1 METLFKR
8 LLDYYQITKE
18 DYQNLIKP
26 VDEDNFDS
34 GHSFQDMDQVVAL
47 VKEAVN
53 NHKKIFIYGDY
64 DCDGIMS
71 ISILVKMFQYID
83 YPVSYHVPN
92 RYLDGYGLTRKRA
105 EQIVDAGYDVC
116 TDSRCSAGG
125 SGSIQNDK
133 SIEEDYINAM
143 NRLDT
148 DTVGIAMAGS
158 SFFSEQETIMLLQQV
173 PETWFRVYSKIEPKV
188 SRRIETVDY
197 VNKVG
202 AAVSTD
208 GWLISLDR
216 ARVICE
222 DLCDSC
228 DDYLNSLARGKKI
241 ALPSGETIEL
251 LRAKLDDLRK
261 NRIDPL
267 LLLASENPNCQ
278 TPLDTVFIKSRI
290 LFLENKIHEL
300 QEKYNALTTAIN
312 ILQSDNPSTAKNQPA
327 VSGKEESLS
336 LTIDS
341 SFIVAISDLV
351 MKSQS
356 IDLRKK
362 YADEAIQCKEEVVH
376 LESEKNYYLSFLQ
389 ATPHTDGKDM
399 LPQEQFDKLSKAMFA
414 ELLDVCKKLNEMETL
429 VLEDY
434 YNSSVFFT
442 ASGETEKKVSP
453 FIPFIYITF
462 GMIALM
468 FAIDF
473 GYIGFEFYMSVCAEK
488 K

>member
-1 METLFKR
+1 MSSSNDDKSIEQMISFRQFIIFFKSNIR
-8 LLDYYQITKE
+8 KYSFFIALTAILTALLLVAIYASLPRSKTYITSISLQLQKTGGTWIYPSGTIFSAN
-18 DYQNLIKP
+18 DILSVAVLRKVYDDNKLGKRIP
-26 VDEDNFDS
+26 FDNFCKLFS
-34 GHSFQDMDQVVAL
+34 LYNANMDKTLLNARVCSKLAQRNITVVD
-47 VKEAVN
+47 
-53 NHKKIFIYGDY
+53 I
-64 DCDGIMS
+64 
-71 ISILVKMFQYID
+71 
-83 YPVSYHVPN
+83 
-92 RYLDGYGLTRKRA
+92 
-105 EQIVDAGYDVC
+105 
-116 TDSRCSAGG
+116 
-125 SGSIQNDK
+125 K

-453 FIPFIYITF
+453 FIPFI
-462 GMIALM
+462 
-468 FAIDF
+468 
-473 GYIGFEFYMSVCAEK
+473 
-488 K
+488 